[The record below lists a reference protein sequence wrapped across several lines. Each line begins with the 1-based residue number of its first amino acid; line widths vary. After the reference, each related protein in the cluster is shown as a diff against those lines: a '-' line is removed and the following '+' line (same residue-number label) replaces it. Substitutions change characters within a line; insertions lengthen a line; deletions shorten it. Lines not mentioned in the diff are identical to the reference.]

1 MAGVG
6 RRYGATAPPP
16 VLLNVH
22 GGGQEQRIKTI
33 QYICTHMQTDVN
45 LLQNSKPTI
54 FAIDASS
61 ANKEKRTGV
70 ENYAFNLIEAMKKES
85 LKDGERVI
93 LFSPTSLHGT
103 LAQMPSGWESRVLGW
118 KFKHGWMQ
126 FRVFWELLRRRPNIL
141 FVPSQGIPNFSFR
154 VPIITTIHDIA
165 FRRIGNLYSSS
176 VRKRVSS
183 ATSRAIKKAKHLFSV
198 SQFTKE
204 ELKTVYNVSETKITV
219 TPLSV
224 ATEIYKRLD
233 ERTIES
239 VLQKYRLGHNF
250 FLFVGRLEKKKNVS
264 TIIRAFELFKQNR
277 GMGDPFELVLVGEQ
291 GFGYEEIRTYIE
303 RSPQRTLIREV
314 GYLSDQE
321 VSALMNVATAFL
333 FPSLY
338 EGFGIP
344 NLEAMACGTVLLTS
358 DIPVHHEVAGDAA
371 IYISPQDPEL
381 WAKQMARLAADPQ
394 LREQLIEKGNVHV
407 KEFSWDRTAKQT
419 WEVFRDEAIGRRQ

>member
-1 MAGVG
+1 LKRLL
-6 RRYGATAPPP
+6 RRPNWPPR
-16 VLLNVH
+16 NDN
-22 GGGQEQRIKTI
+22 G
-33 QYICTHMQTDVN
+33 YIMQTDVN
-45 LLQNSKPTI
+45 LLQNSKPVI

-61 ANKEKRTGV
+61 ANKKKRTGV
-70 ENYAFNLIEAMKKES
+70 ENYAFHLIEAMKKEP
-85 LKDGERVI
+85 LKDGERVV
-93 LFSPTSLHGT
+93 LFSQTPLQKT
-103 LAQMPSGWESRVLGW
+103 LAQIPSGWESRVLGW
-118 KFKHGWMQ
+118 KLNRGWMQ
-126 FRVFWELLRRRPNIL
+126 CRVSWELLRRRPNIL
-141 FVPSQGIPNFSFR
+141 FVPGQGIPNFSFR

-165 FRRIGNLYSSS
+165 FRRIGNFYDPS
-176 VRKRVSS
+176 VRRRIAS
-183 ATSRAIKKAKHLFSV
+183 ATNRAVKKAKHLFSV

-219 TPLSV
+219 TRLSA

-303 RSPQRTLIREV
+303 RSQQRTLIREV
-314 GYLSDQE
+314 GYLSDEE
-321 VSALMNVATAFL
+321 VAVLMNVATAFL
-333 FPSLY
+333 FPSWY

-371 IYISPQDPEL
+371 IYISPKDPEL
-381 WAKQMARLAADPQ
+381 WAKQMTRLAADPL
-394 LREQLIEKGNVHV
+394 LREQFIKKGSNRVL
-407 KEFSWDRTAKQT
+407 EFSWNRTAKQV
-419 WEVFRDEAIGRRQ
+419 WEIFRNLV

>member
-1 MAGVG
+1 
-6 RRYGATAPPP
+6 
-16 VLLNVH
+16 
-22 GGGQEQRIKTI
+22 
-33 QYICTHMQTDVN
+33 MQTEVN
-45 LLQNSKPTI
+45 LLLNSNPTT

-70 ENYAFNLIEAMKKES
+70 ENYAFHLIEAMKKEP
-85 LKDGERVI
+85 LKQGERVV
-93 LFSPTSLHGT
+93 LFSPTTLQGA
-103 LAQMPSGWESRVLGW
+103 LAQLPNGWESHVLGW
-118 KFKHGWMQ
+118 KFKRGWMQ
-126 FRVFWELLRRRPNIL
+126 FRVSWELLRQRPNLL
-141 FVPSQGIPNFSFR
+141 FVPAQGIPTISFH
-154 VPIITTIHDIA
+154 VPIVTTIHDIA

-176 VRKRVSS
+176 VRRHVLS
-183 ATSRAIKKAKHLFSV
+183 ATTRAIKKAKHLFSV

-219 TPLSV
+219 TQLSA
-224 ATEIYKRLD
+224 ATEIYRRLD
-233 ERTIES
+233 ERTIEP
-239 VLQKYRLGHNF
+239 VLQKHRLGHNF

-321 VSALMNVATAFL
+321 VAALMNVSTALL
-333 FPSLY
+333 FPSWY

-358 DIPVHHEVAGDAA
+358 DISVHHEVAGDAG
-371 IYISPQDPEL
+371 IFISPQDPEL
-381 WAKQMARLAADPQ
+381 WAKQMSRLAADPQ
-394 LREQLIEKGNVHV
+394 LREQLIEKGRVRV
-407 KEFSWDRTAKQT
+407 SGFSWDRTAKQT
-419 WEVFRDEAIGRRQ
+419 LEVLRSLV